1 MKFLFVN
8 GRTRI
13 LPLLGLLLVF
23 GGLVFALLWFM
34 VLPVSAAYFA
44 PPPPTQEYMWSYVEI
59 PKPAD
64 TAASFILPVG
74 TAVDAPAS
82 IIEEALTPIPL
93 ETVASLPTVTET
105 PAQLSMEIL
114 SDTPTPVYVAPTKP
128 VYAQSSYT
136 YGGSKYI
143 LVDISE
149 QHMYVYEGDVLVY
162 SFVASTGMNNATRV
176 GTFAVQSKIPNAY
189 GSTWN
194 IWMPN
199 WLGIYWAG
207 GLENGIHALPILP
220 NGATLWEGYLG
231 RPVSY
236 GCVVLGSYESIS
248 RSPGSGSDPRS
259 QQPSSPAW
267 VRMRSSCSA

>member
-1 MKFLFVN
+1 MKSLSRN
-8 GRTRI
+8 GRIRI
-13 LPLLGLLLVF
+13 IPLLFLLLVL
-23 GGLVFALLWFM
+23 GGILLAAFWFM
-34 VLPVSAAYFA
+34 VPMARAYFV
-44 PPPPTQEYMWSYVEI
+44 PPPPAPTQEYMWSYVEI
-59 PKPAD
+59 PKPTGQTSQIA
-64 TAASFILPVG
+64 LPIG
-74 TAVDAPAS
+74 TTAVIPTS
-82 IIEEALTPIPL
+82 ILEQTPTSVPVD
-93 ETVASLPTVTET
+93 TVTPLPTVTET
-105 PAQLSMEIL
+105 PAQLAMEVL
-114 SDTPTPVYVAPTKP
+114 ADTPTPEYVAPKP

-149 QHMYVYEGDVLVY
+149 QHMYVYEGDSLVY

-236 GCVVLGSYESIS
+236 GCVVLGSYESGLLYNWAEIGTPVEI
-248 RSPGSGSDPRS
+248 R
-259 QQPSSPAW
+259 W
-267 VRMRSSCSA
+267 

>member
-8 GRTRI
+8 GRIRLI
-13 LPLLGLLLVF
+13 PLLSLLLAF
-23 GGLVFALLWFM
+23 GGMLLAAFFYM
-34 VLPVSAAYFA
+34 IPLARAYFV
-44 PPPPTQEYMWSYVEI
+44 PPAPTQEYMWSYVEI
-59 PKPAD
+59 PKPGN
-64 TAASFILPVG
+64 TPVPLILPPG
-74 TAVDAPAS
+74 TTVEVPAS
-82 IIEEALTPIPL
+82 IPEQTPTAIPVD
-93 ETVASLPTVTET
+93 TVTPMPTVTET
-105 PAQLSMEIL
+105 PALLSMEVL
-114 SDTPTPVYVAPTKP
+114 ADTPTPVYAAPTKP

-149 QHMYVYEGDVLVY
+149 QHMYVYEGETLVY

-176 GTFAVQSKIPNAY
+176 GTFAAQSKIPNAY

-220 NGATLWEGYLG
+220 NGATLWAGYLG

-236 GCVVLGSYESIS
+236 GCVVLGAYESKLLYDWAEIGTPVEI
-248 RSPGSGSDPRS
+248 R
-259 QQPSSPAW
+259 W
-267 VRMRSSCSA
+267 